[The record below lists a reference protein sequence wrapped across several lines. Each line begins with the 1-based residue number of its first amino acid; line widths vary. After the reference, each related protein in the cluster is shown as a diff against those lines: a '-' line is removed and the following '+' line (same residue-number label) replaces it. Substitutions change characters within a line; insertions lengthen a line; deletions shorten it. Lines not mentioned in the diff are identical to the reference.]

1 MEVRALPPEPMAST
15 PAATPAPAERSGA
28 GCLVALVLFPVVVIA
43 GLVIGTALSN
53 DDDPNAVLSV
63 TLEEGT
69 IDGVEWRVDAERD
82 VEGDTCAFLYEDG
95 DQLTGGCS
103 LEPEDATFGD
113 QTVVF
118 GRAPSDARQV
128 DVVLSDGE
136 VVDVATVT
144 ADGLEGRFYVQ
155 VVDGDVD
162 AERLDG

>member
-1 MEVRALPPEPMAST
+1 MATT
-15 PAATPAPAERSGA
+15 PAVTPAPAARSGP

-53 DDDPNAVLSV
+53 DDDPDTVVSV
-63 TLEEGT
+63 TLDEGT

-82 VEGDTCAFLYEDG
+82 VDGDSCAFLYEDG
-95 DQLTGGCS
+95 SQLTGGCS

-118 GRAPSDARQV
+118 GRADGDARQV
-128 DVVLSDGE
+128 TVVLSDGE
-136 VVDVATVT
+136 AVDVDTVT
-144 ADGLEGRFYVQ
+144 AEGIEGRFYVE